1 MCEYR
6 MVRLTFE
13 CAKLDLDFFL
23 SFQSLQWT
31 HHHDVYSGH
40 TTMTYWIW
48 TWNLDG
54 TRLPN
59 NLPGVNFLKKIPR
72 YWFNWKFGQRFRCMF
87 EYRMVR
93 LTFECAKLNL
103 DFFLSFQSLQWTHH
117 HDVFSGHT
125 TMTYKVYLFA
135 VCFQCPRAAHK
146 YRPPKALNTYPANGD
161 RQILQF
167 HRVMYRLYE
176 IGGSAYLR

>member
-1 MCEYR
+1 
-6 MVRLTFE
+6 
-13 CAKLDLDFFL
+13 
-23 SFQSLQWT
+23 
-31 HHHDVYSGH
+31 
-40 TTMTYWIW
+40 
-48 TWNLDG
+48 
-54 TRLPN
+54 
-59 NLPGVNFLKKIPR
+59 
-72 YWFNWKFGQRFRCMF
+72 MF

-93 LTFECAKLNL
+93 LTLKCAKLNL

-146 YRPPKALNTYPANGD
+146 YRPPKALNTYPANGV

-167 HRVMYRLYE
+167 HRVMYRLWVASPLTLSLGTNRE
-176 IGGSAYLR
+176 APTRRLGHQVFFFPCDTDTRSGLDIMQKAKSRDTDIRSVLVIMQSQLISIGRYVITLNFRGSSNYPIS